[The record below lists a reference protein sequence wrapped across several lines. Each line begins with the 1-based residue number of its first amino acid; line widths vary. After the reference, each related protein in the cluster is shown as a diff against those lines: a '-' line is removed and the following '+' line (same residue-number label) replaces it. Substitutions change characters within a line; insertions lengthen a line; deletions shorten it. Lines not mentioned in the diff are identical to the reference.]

1 MSIGENPHKVQNIV
15 EAQLS
20 QFHRLYD
27 PLLANLNNVTTLRE
41 GFLEQDDSPLV
52 RSRTF
57 QKLPPKLKEG
67 IIYRY
72 HSALSKAGV
81 EIVKEKEET
90 EQQSG
95 QESIQSVAS
104 APDLDKYIAKTVHS
118 IVQIPALTQSIKG
131 IATSGLVKT
140 GHYGMQKLGKWWG
153 RSK

>member
-15 EAQLS
+15 KAQLS

-41 GFLEQDDSPLV
+41 GHLEQDISPLV

-57 QKLPPKLKEG
+57 QKLPPRLKQG
-67 IIYRY
+67 TLYRY

-81 EIVKEKEET
+81 AIVKEE
-90 EQQSG
+90 G
-95 QESIQSVAS
+95 QEIQSVAT
-104 APDLDKYIAKTVHS
+104 APDLDKYLANTVHS
-118 IVQIPALTQSIKG
+118 IVQIPAFSQSVKG
-131 IATSGLVKT
+131 IATAGVIKT
-140 GHYGMQKLGKWWG
+140 GKYGLEKLGKWWS